1 MVTNPL
7 AGSKPDGANAL
18 PLCGGSLPY
27 SVIRDYG
34 LLAEPSPD
42 GAQCTVI

>member
-18 PLCGGSLPY
+18 PLRRRVATY